1 MFAMFPFYRNFY
13 RTASVT
19 LKCQKPRTNP
29 RRVSPRHRTSMP
41 WAATTSGVVPSQP
54 LMTLGQGDLERTGIQ
69 LRTKS
74 MEGATLGFWTKA
86 RFSVILNSNLGIP
99 MDISTNGD
107 KNLTALSLQQKRKEC
122 TPLFLGPKL
131 DGQWCVFF
139 ISSKGW
145 PPLISMEDDLLGFP
159 EKIIWQEFPWFITH
173 DGSVCMP
180 WSWFAMATIN
190 KNPIHVVASI
200 YH

>member
-29 RRVSPRHRTSMP
+29 RRASPRHRTSMP

-74 MEGATLGFWTKA
+74 MEGATLGFWTKP
-86 RFSVILNSNLGIP
+86 RFRVILNSNLGIP

-107 KNLTALSLQQKRKEC
+107 KNLTALSLQQKRKKC
-122 TPLFLGPKL
+122 TPLFG
-131 DGQWCVFF
+131 GQSWMVNDVFF
-139 ISSKGW
+139 SYQARGGLHWSPW
-145 PPLISMEDDLLGFP
+145 R
-159 EKIIWQEFPWFITH
+159 IWQEFPWFITH